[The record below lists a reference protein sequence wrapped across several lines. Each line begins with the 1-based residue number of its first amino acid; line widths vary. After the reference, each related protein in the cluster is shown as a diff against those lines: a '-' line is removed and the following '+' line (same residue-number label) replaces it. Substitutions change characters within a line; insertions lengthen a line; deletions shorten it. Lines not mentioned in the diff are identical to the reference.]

1 MEKKQIFSKQ
11 ILRLK
16 TWQIVLIYFELIA
29 IGIGLLFLA
38 KKFFN

>member
-1 MEKKQIFSKQ
+1 MNKKEVRLRQ

-38 KKFFN
+38 KKIF